1 MHQGLIG
8 PIGEKGVKGYNGKK
22 IWNPYLWEN
31 RNHILINKFKGD
43 TGLSGVDGLKG
54 HNGNIGDYGSNEF
67 YSTTL
72 ILI

>member
-1 MHQGLIG
+1 MIT
-8 PIGEKGVKGYNGKK
+8 
-22 IWNPYLWEN
+22 
-31 RNHILINKFKGD
+31 NKFKGD
-43 TGLSGVDGLKG
+43 TGISGLDGLKG